1 MDCSPPGSSAHGIL
15 QARIL
20 ERVATVLPRGGGS
33 SRPWART
40 CISCLAGGF
49 FTSEPL
55 GNKYLWF
62 TREPATRT
70 RKGDRHS
77 APEGAK
83 KQSAEQS
90 GDEPRKAWE
99 GTPQRGTGPPGGGD
113 GEELGNTVSHGGGLG
128 SSQGAVSW
136 GV

>member
-20 ERVATVLPRGGGS
+20 ERVATVLPRGGGL
-33 SRPWART
+33 PDHG
-40 CISCLAGGF
+40 L
-49 FTSEPL
+49 
-55 GNKYLWF
+55 
-62 TREPATRT
+62 EPASPALQADSLPVSHLGTSTYGSLGSRQHALEKAT
-70 RKGDRHS
+70 DT

-113 GEELGNTVSHGGGLG
+113 GEELGNTVSHGGGLR